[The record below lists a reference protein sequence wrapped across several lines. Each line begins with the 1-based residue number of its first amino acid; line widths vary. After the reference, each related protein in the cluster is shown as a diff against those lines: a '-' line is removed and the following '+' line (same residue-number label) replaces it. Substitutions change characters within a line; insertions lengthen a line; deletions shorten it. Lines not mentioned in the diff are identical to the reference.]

1 MKYNKKLLGRANAA
15 LAERKEANSAEHER
29 RLKEVYSAIPEIEDI
44 DGRIR
49 RLMAEVGR
57 AAFSRREDRRARI
70 DTLHESVTSLQMR
83 RAELLVEN
91 GLPFD
96 WMDEIISCP
105 LCRDTGYT
113 AAGMCTCLKK
123 LYNTELTK
131 SLSTLLRSG
140 NESFDGFDLSLY
152 PDEYLQAFGC
162 NPREYMAKVLHFCRG
177 WAEDFSPAAQSLIFI
192 GKPGLGKTFLSACIA
207 RAVAQQGYTVCYD
220 TAVSVFNAF
229 EMQQFARSTEDG
241 EAASDKVDQM
251 LTCDLLILDDIG
263 TEVLTP
269 VVQSA
274 FYTLVNTRLGSG
286 LATVLNTNLY
296 PDDFRARYSAPVC
309 SRIDGYY
316 KSVSFFGNDIR
327 RILKK

>member
-15 LAERKEANSAEHER
+15 LADLKEANSAEHER
-29 RLKEVYSAIPEIEDI
+29 RIKAVYSAIPEIEETDA
-44 DGRIR
+44 RIR
-49 RLMAEVGR
+49 QLMAEVGR
-57 AAFSRREDRRARI
+57 TAFSRREDRQARI
-70 DTLHESVTSLQMR
+70 DALHESVTSLQMR
-83 RAELLVEN
+83 RAELLVGAGYPYN
-91 GLPFD
+91 WL
-96 WMDEIISCP
+96 DEIISCP

-113 AAGMCTCLKK
+113 ASGMCACLKK
-123 LYNTELTK
+123 LYNMELTK
-131 SLSTLLRSG
+131 SLSALLRSG
-140 NESFDGFDLSLY
+140 DECFERFDLSLY
-152 PDEYLQAFGC
+152 PDEYLQSFGC
-162 NPREYMAKVLHFCRG
+162 NPREYMGKVLNFCRG
-177 WAEDFSPAAQSLIFI
+177 WAESFSPEAQSLIFI

-220 TAVSVFNAF
+220 TAVSVFTAF

-241 EAASDKVDQM
+241 EAASEKVDQM

-296 PDDFRARYSAPVC
+296 PDDFRARYSAPIC
-309 SRIDGYY
+309 SRIDGCY

-327 RILKK
+327 QILKK